1 MWQTTP
7 EGERKVLLKASSSP
21 SHSALLHPFIPQMRP
36 PFPCPPSRERTHTHT
51 HTQQGRG
58 RERELLNFL
67 PKKGGRKFCLA
78 VPSSPSPP
86 PPLPSASKN
95 TRQDRRRTD
104 QPSWQL
110 GAPSSTSQPSIERTN
125 ERARDHHHP
134 SLPLPIS
141 CKSLSK
147 RTMKHDESKLGR
159 RRRRRRVRKGKQRPP
174 A

>member
-7 EGERKVLLKASSSP
+7 EGERKVLLKASSSLSFRP
-21 SHSALLHPFIPQMRP
+21 SP
-36 PFPCPPSRERTHTHT
+36 PFHTANASSFSLPSFPRAHTHT
-51 HTQQGRG
+51 HNRVEEE
-58 RERELLNFL
+58 ERELLNFL

-95 TRQDRRRTD
+95 TRQDRRTD